1 MNISLNDG
9 VSLEEIGNYMQSLT
23 DLYLYIDNTVRL
35 YSAKNIEDIPYQK
48 CKLIREQDGFLLEE
62 EKTERLIQVFLPEV
76 LEYLTNWNE
85 DEIEVDEI
93 QMSKEEFKN
102 KLMEIY
108 INSSENSFDD
118 SYKDSFDDSYNDNY
132 KDSSIETSEYIVET
146 VFRIFMADSD
156 DLSCFNAI
164 HVNKETFTEIEK
176 ENDID
181 LNKTIVDSFTNFL
194 KGYNVK
200 VQIEF
205 QDNIFAEMKI
215 YTDKRLDDKI
225 INDIDFSAKLNVNC
239 KKFNNSIIF
248 FILKSISQEDDIYAL
263 SIPLSRLPEDLQ
275 KMCLEKAKKGIE
287 EFYYENSEMIIKNE
301 GNGLYS
307 LFDMDLKFYLSHLHP
322 SLYYDKWDF
331 NELPVAQFYLKI

>member
-35 YSAKNIEDIPYQK
+35 YSVKNIEDIPYQK

-76 LEYLTNWNE
+76 LEYLTNE
-85 DEIEVDEI
+85 VEVQEEIEDDEI

-108 INSSENSFDD
+108 INSSENSFE
-118 SYKDSFDDSYNDNY
+118 DSYNDNL
-132 KDSSIETSEYIVET
+132 KESSEYLVET

-225 INDIDFSAKLNVNC
+225 INDIDFSAKLNVNF

-331 NELPVAQFYLKI
+331 NELPVAQFYLKN